1 MINLKILANKT
12 DLYNNK
18 EFLQKTSQKIK
29 YLEGV
34 GFNIAITKDNQF
46 VIFSPVSNNQATIQT
61 ITNKNLKELTSL
73 DLLTLNDAL
82 SFYQQRGSQNK
93 IFLNLL
99 PATIPIVSEESLEDI
114 KNINKNYVKYLLKS
128 LKPYENLNLYLGSVN
143 SSLMQLLESENIP
156 WKKGIVLFGGNL
168 NYIDVDF
175 YVFGTELLNG
185 EIFSQQLKLNKEV
198 ILYLGDA
205 NDLLIAYQFF
215 RGETATALA
224 NSIFDEILF
233 LNDYPELFLKLFS
246 N

>member
-1 MINLKILANKT
+1 MRILVNKT
-12 DLYNNK
+12 DLYNNA
-18 EFLQKTSQKIK
+18 EFLKKTSQKIK

-46 VIFSPVSNNQATIQT
+46 VVFSPVSNNQATIQT
-61 ITNKNLKELTSL
+61 ISNKNLKELTYL
-73 DLLTLNDAL
+73 DLLTLKDVL
-82 SFYQQRGSQNK
+82 TFYQQRESQNK

-99 PATIPIVSEESLEDI
+99 PSAIPIASEESLETI
-114 KNINKNYVKYLLKS
+114 KNINNNYTKYLLET

-143 SSLMQLLESENIP
+143 ASLMQLLKSENIP

-175 YVFGTELLNG
+175 YVFGTELLSG
-185 EIFSQQLKLNKEV
+185 EIFNQQLKLNKEV

-205 NDLLIAYQFF
+205 NDLSIAYEFF
-215 RGETATALA
+215 RGEKATALA

-233 LNDYPELFLKLFS
+233 LNDYPELFFKLFS

>member
-1 MINLKILANKT
+1 MINLKILVNKT
-12 DLYNNK
+12 DLYNNA
-18 EFLQKTSQKIK
+18 EFLKKTSQKIK

-46 VIFSPVSNNQATIQT
+46 VVFSPISNNQATIQT
-61 ITNKNLKELTSL
+61 ITNKNLKELTYL
-73 DLLTLNDAL
+73 DLLTLKDVL
-82 SFYQQRGSQNK
+82 TFYQQKQSQNK

-99 PATIPIVSEESLEDI
+99 PSTIPITSEESLETI
-114 KNINKNYVKYLLKS
+114 KNINQNYTKHLLET

-143 SSLMQLLESENIP
+143 ASLMQLLKSENIP

-175 YVFGTELLNG
+175 YVFGTELLNA
-185 EIFSQQLKLNKEV
+185 EIFNQQLKSNKEV

-205 NDLLIAYQFF
+205 NDLTIAYKFF
-215 RGETATALA
+215 RGEKSTALA
-224 NSIFDEILF
+224 HTIFERILF
-233 LNDYPELFLKLFS
+233 LNDYPDLFFKLFS

>member
-1 MINLKILANKT
+1 MINLKILVNKT
-12 DLYNNK
+12 DLYNNA
-18 EFLQKTSQKIK
+18 EFLQKTSQKMK

-34 GFNIAITKDNQF
+34 GFNIAITKDTEF
-46 VIFSPVSNNQATIQT
+46 VGFSPVSNNQATIQT
-61 ITNKNLKELTSL
+61 ITNKNLKELTYL
-73 DLLTLNDAL
+73 DLLTLNEAL
-82 SFYQQRGSQNK
+82 SFYQQRKSQNK

-99 PATIPIVSEESLEDI
+99 PSTLPITSEESLEAI
-114 KNINKNYVKYLLKS
+114 KNINENYTKHLLEA
-128 LKPYENLNLYLGSVN
+128 LKPYEDLNLYLGSVN
-143 SSLMQLLESENIP
+143 SSLMQLLKAENIP

-185 EIFSQQLKLNKEV
+185 ELFHQQLKLNKEV

-205 NDLLIAYQFF
+205 NDLTITYDFF
-215 RGETATALA
+215 RGEKSTALA
-224 NSIFDEILF
+224 HSIFEEILF

>member
-1 MINLKILANKT
+1 MINLKILVNKT
-12 DLYNNK
+12 DLYNNA
-18 EFLQKTSQKIK
+18 EFLKKTSQKIK

-46 VIFSPVSNNQATIQT
+46 VVFSPISNNQATIQT
-61 ITNKNLKELTSL
+61 ITNKNLKELTYL
-73 DLLTLNDAL
+73 DLLTLKDVL
-82 SFYQQRGSQNK
+82 TFYQQKQSQNK

-99 PATIPIVSEESLEDI
+99 PSTIPITSEESLETI
-114 KNINKNYVKYLLKS
+114 KNINQNYTKHLLET

-143 SSLMQLLESENIP
+143 ASLMQLLKSENMP

-175 YVFGTELLNG
+175 YVFGTELLNA
-185 EIFSQQLKLNKEV
+185 EIFNQQLKSNKEV

-205 NDLLIAYQFF
+205 NDLTIAYKFF
-215 RGETATALA
+215 RGETSTALA
-224 NSIFDEILF
+224 NSIFDDILF
-233 LNDYPELFLKLFS
+233 LNDYPELFFKLFS

>member
-1 MINLKILANKT
+1 MINLKILVNKT
-12 DLYNNK
+12 DLYNNA
-18 EFLQKTSQKIK
+18 EFLEKTSQKIK

-46 VIFSPVSNNQATIQT
+46 VVFSPISNNQATIQT
-61 ITNKNLKELTSL
+61 ITNKNLKELTYL
-73 DLLTLNDAL
+73 DLLTLKDVL
-82 SFYQQRGSQNK
+82 TFYQQKQSQNK

-99 PATIPIVSEESLEDI
+99 PSTIPITSEESLETI
-114 KNINKNYVKYLLKS
+114 KNINQNYTKHLLET

-143 SSLMQLLESENIP
+143 ASLMQLLKSENIP

-175 YVFGTELLNG
+175 YVFGTELLNA
-185 EIFSQQLKLNKEV
+185 EIFNQQLKSNKEV

-205 NDLLIAYQFF
+205 NDLTIAYKFF
-215 RGETATALA
+215 RGETSTALA
-224 NSIFDEILF
+224 NSIFDDILF
-233 LNDYPELFLKLFS
+233 LNDYPELFFKLFS

>member
-1 MINLKILANKT
+1 MINLKILVNKT
-12 DLYNNK
+12 DLYNNA
-18 EFLQKTSQKIK
+18 EFLEKTSQKIK

-46 VIFSPVSNNQATIQT
+46 VVFSPISNNQATIQT
-61 ITNKNLKELTSL
+61 ITNKNLKELTYL
-73 DLLTLNDAL
+73 DLLTLKDVL
-82 SFYQQRGSQNK
+82 TFYQQKQSQNK

-99 PATIPIVSEESLEDI
+99 PSTIPITSEESLETI
-114 KNINKNYVKYLLKS
+114 KNINQNYTKHLLET

-143 SSLMQLLESENIP
+143 ASLIQLLKSENMP

-175 YVFGTELLNG
+175 YVFGTELLNA
-185 EIFSQQLKLNKEV
+185 EIFNQQLKSNKEV

-205 NDLLIAYQFF
+205 NDLTIAYKFF
-215 RGETATALA
+215 RGETSTALA
-224 NSIFDEILF
+224 NSIFDDILF
-233 LNDYPELFLKLFS
+233 LNDYPELFFKLFS

>member
-1 MINLKILANKT
+1 MINLKILVNKT
-12 DLYNNK
+12 DLYNNA
-18 EFLQKTSQKIK
+18 EFLKKTSQKIK

-46 VIFSPVSNNQATIQT
+46 VVFSPISNNQATIQT
-61 ITNKNLKELTSL
+61 ITNKNLKELTYL
-73 DLLTLNDAL
+73 DLLTLKDVL
-82 SFYQQRGSQNK
+82 TFYQQKQSQNK

-99 PATIPIVSEESLEDI
+99 PSTIPITSEESLETI
-114 KNINKNYVKYLLKS
+114 KNINQNYTKHLLET

-143 SSLMQLLESENIP
+143 ASLMQLLKSENIP

-175 YVFGTELLNG
+175 YVFGTELLNA
-185 EIFSQQLKLNKEV
+185 EIFNQQLKSNKEV

-205 NDLLIAYQFF
+205 NDLTIAYKFF
-215 RGETATALA
+215 RGETSTALA
-224 NSIFDEILF
+224 NSIFDDILF
-233 LNDYPELFLKLFS
+233 LNDYPELFFKLFS